1 MAKVQVPLEEN
12 LTKPRAEYEGSN
24 WKTSQQTDFWVPPA
38 PAMDQGWYHGNIT
51 RSRAEDLLS
60 KVGKDGSFL
69 VRASE
74 SIASAYALC
83 VLFRNCV
90 YTYRILPDKENK
102 LIVQFSGTVTLYM

>member
-1 MAKVQVPLEEN
+1 
-12 LTKPRAEYEGSN
+12 
-24 WKTSQQTDFWVPPA
+24 
-38 PAMDQGWYHGNIT
+38 MDQCWYHGNIT

-74 SIASAYALC
+74 SIPSAYALC
-83 VLFRNCV
+83 VLYRNCV

-102 LIVQFSGTVTLYM
+102 LIVQVS

>member
-1 MAKVQVPLEEN
+1 
-12 LTKPRAEYEGSN
+12 
-24 WKTSQQTDFWVPPA
+24 
-38 PAMDQGWYHGNIT
+38 YHGNIT

-83 VLFRNCV
+83 VLYRNCV

-102 LIVQFSGTVTLYM
+102 LIVQASEGVPVKYFENLEELIEFYKKENMGLVWHLKYPV

>member
-1 MAKVQVPLEEN
+1 
-12 LTKPRAEYEGSN
+12 
-24 WKTSQQTDFWVPPA
+24 
-38 PAMDQGWYHGNIT
+38 MDQCWYHGNIT
-51 RSRAEDLLS
+51 RSKAEDLLS

-90 YTYRILPDKENK
+90 YTYRILPDKEKK
-102 LIVQFSGTVTLYM
+102 LIVQVSHAVNHSVPRRCT

>member
-1 MAKVQVPLEEN
+1 
-12 LTKPRAEYEGSN
+12 
-24 WKTSQQTDFWVPPA
+24 
-38 PAMDQGWYHGNIT
+38 MDQCWYHGNIT

-83 VLFRNCV
+83 HVNNLGQVFTFNSSNTELGTLTGTFLALVQCV
-90 YTYRILPDKENK
+90 SDPPACTMLCPIQQKA
-102 LIVQFSGTVTLYM
+102 